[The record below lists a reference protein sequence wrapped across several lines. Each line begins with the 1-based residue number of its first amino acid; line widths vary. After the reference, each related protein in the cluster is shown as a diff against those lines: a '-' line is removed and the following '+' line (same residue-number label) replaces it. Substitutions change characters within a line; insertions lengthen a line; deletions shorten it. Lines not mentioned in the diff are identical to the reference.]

1 MKCGDAIIIAIRES
15 LMRNPCIL
23 AERHLVRPALKGL
36 ERHMPISGVLLVIVE
51 VGAKLPPWLAS
62 CQDKVTDTVVLVAA
76 GDESPTRFTARA
88 IQRIQALRD
97 SEQRIQA
104 AVIVPADQVVG
115 DEVLESRLKISQ
127 AVLAQL
133 AQYNRGRLLLLTG
146 RALQPEA
153 QIELLNL
160 AGTLSERLHGTK
172 LTVALHFG
180 AASDPEPPREL
191 LEAAPSSH
199 RGSQRRIPSR
209 SPTKSAPPQ
218 DVELVSAVVQ
228 TGDSGIESTG

>member
-1 MKCGDAIIIAIRES
+1 
-15 LMRNPCIL
+15 
-23 AERHLVRPALKGL
+23 
-36 ERHMPISGVLLVIVE
+36 MPISGVLLVIVE

-76 GDESPTRFTARA
+76 GDESPTRFAMRA
-88 IQRIQALRD
+88 IQRIQVLRD
-97 SEQRIQA
+97 SDQRLQA
-104 AVIVPADQVVG
+104 TVIIPADHVVS
-115 DEVLESRLKISQ
+115 DEVLESRLKISL

-133 AQYNRGRLLLLTG
+133 TTLNRGRLLLLTG
-146 RALQPEA
+146 RALQSDA

-191 LEAAPSSH
+191 LETAPTSH
-199 RGSQRRIPSR
+199 RGSTRRPSSR
-209 SPTKSAPPQ
+209 SSATTKTAPQQ
-218 DVELVSAVVQ
+218 DAELVSAVIQ
-228 TGDSGIESTG
+228 TGDSSIESTG